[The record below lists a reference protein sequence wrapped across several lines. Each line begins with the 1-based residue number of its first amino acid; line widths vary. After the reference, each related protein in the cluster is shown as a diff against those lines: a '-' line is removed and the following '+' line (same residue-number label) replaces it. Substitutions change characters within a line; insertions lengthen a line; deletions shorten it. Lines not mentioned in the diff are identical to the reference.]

1 MKNLGKYEL
10 AAVKRTAASVRM
22 MESKKA
28 RLLAKKAKIDEELE
42 DVEKTIEAFEQP
54 IKVMSGGFT
63 STEILATIAETV
75 SGEGVK
81 EGNNN
86 LVDDEPVGEV
96 EVPASEAVAINP
108 EVVSPIEGDDTPFAG
123 ELAGGLY

>member
-10 AAVKRTAASVRM
+10 AAIKKAAASVRM
-22 MESKKA
+22 VEARKA
-28 RLLAKKAKIDEELE
+28 RLLAKRAKIDEEIE
-42 DVEKTIEAFEQP
+42 DADNLIEAFEQP
-54 IKVMSGGFT
+54 VRIMSGGFT
-63 STEILATIAETV
+63 STEVLATIAEIV
-75 SGEGVK
+75 SGEGVQ
-81 EGNNN
+81 GGSS
-86 LVDDEPVGEV
+86 VDDTPVGEV